1 MDPLQAP
8 SGDLVAGAD
17 GRIHCR
23 WFADQNLD
31 LLTKRL
37 NLWLQELGK
46 AVEICSMSHSVEI
59 FDRKSGDGLCTALVM
74 WRLRKRKLKQKKT
87 KQEAPRN

>member
-8 SGDLVAGAD
+8 TGDLVAGAD

-37 NLWLQELGK
+37 NLWLQELDK
-46 AVEICSMSHSVEI
+46 AVEI
-59 FDRKSGDGLCTALVM
+59 
-74 WRLRKRKLKQKKT
+74 
-87 KQEAPRN
+87 